1 MKPVTSIAAI
11 DYIYAAASA
20 RTARRIGAVLVILLG
35 LGIVTAAQAPAP
47 AQGPPPP
54 RFPAQMRP
62 PEDPE
67 LVVRGRRVYD
77 ISCRACHGADL
88 RGGDMGGPNLLR
100 SQVALNDQAGEL
112 LLPIL
117 QGSRPAMPAIPLQP
131 EDVRAVAAF
140 VHSVLSKGRGQGAP
154 PESDPV
160 QVSILVG
167 DAAAGQ
173 TYFAAK
179 CASCHSVTG
188 DLGGIASRV
197 TDPVKLQNLWVA
209 GSPMQPLDVDRPF
222 GPRDVMVVVT
232 PPAGARIEGRL
243 ERIDDFSVGLL
254 LKDGTRR
261 TFRRVGAVP
270 TIEIRDPLVAH
281 KQMLQTHTDR
291 DIHNLTA
298 YLVTLK

>member
-1 MKPVTSIAAI
+1 MKPVTSASTI
-11 DYIYAAASA
+11 DYIHETT
-20 RTARRIGAVLVILLG
+20 RVVRWLGAVLTVVLG
-35 LGIVTAAQAPAP
+35 LGFVAAAQAPAP
-47 AQGPPPP
+47 VQGPPPP

-67 LVVRGRRVYD
+67 LVARGRRVYD
-77 ISCRACHGADL
+77 VSCRACHGADL

-117 QGSRPAMPAIPLQP
+117 QGGRPAMPAIPLQP
-131 EDVRAVAAF
+131 DDVRAVAAF

-154 PESDPV
+154 PEGDPV
-160 QVSILVG
+160 MMNILVG
-167 DAAAGQ
+167 DATQGQ
-173 TYFAAK
+173 AYFTAK

-188 DLGGIASRV
+188 DLAGIASRV

-209 GSPMQPLDVDRPF
+209 GDPMQPLDADRPF
-222 GPRDVMVVVT
+222 GPRDVMVVVA
-232 PPAGARIEGRL
+232 PPSGPRVEGRL

-261 TFRRVGAVP
+261 TFRRVGDVP
-270 TIEIRDPLVAH
+270 KVEIRDPLAAH

-291 DIHNLTA
+291 DIHNVTA